1 MDSAG
6 YLKRHGW
13 RGAGHSLDKTDR
25 GIKKPLLVSKK
36 VDVLGVGLN
45 KHAAVSDQWWL
56 RAFDQGLKDFGTGK
70 ESTLANVQK
79 HGVNRGG
86 LYGRFVKGEG
96 MKGTIGTDEPKTVD
110 DMSSNG
116 DVAALPK
123 TPTGKV
129 EGVQAAANGSE
140 KKRKRESKADEH
152 STKRKRSSVDDGDKK
167 KGDKYERQKT
177 KREAK
182 SAGKESNGE
191 TKEQRRAR
199 KEKRR
204 AEKEDMSAAKNARRD
219 KKAERKTLRKAEKSS
234 NDGHAQ
240 PRGSTIDELAN
251 GADEVKL
258 KSAKSIPNADAVD
271 KYPSKAQKKAKKMDR
286 LAAEHGGSLSE
297 QDKLDLYNASKRGLS
312 LEQYRSKVAIGA
324 LKAPGAEKK
333 KEPSSQ
339 KLEEY
344 KKRAQEKGVSLEEYM
359 RRRDEK
365 NAAKQLQDDNSL
377 PIVIDTPNGTP
388 GTLTLRASEPDYSLR
403 ACQAIER
410 DMAFVLLD
418 EAGEKNLSW
427 RPGEAVPVDESSHP
441 ITFTGDDRSTDH
453 FAEFDRSTM
462 AENEM
467 WALITGVSR
476 GGLGDALTTEL
487 LERNINVIATNI
499 RMEDMDYLSSTPSPT
514 QDTRL
519 EKLQLDVTDPVFIA
533 TARDATAK
541 LTGGKL
547 DFLFNNAGYGYMMPL
562 LDCSIE
568 DMRKNFDVNVFGLLA
583 VTQALFPLLRE
594 AGGVVVNQ
602 SSIAALSATYQP
614 FIGSYQ
620 ASKSALSSL
629 SNNMRVEFA
638 PFGVKVV
645 TLETGDVRTGFWTF
659 ASANGATLPPVS
671 LYHPIKDVAEK
682 TMRGQGNPPGQH
694 TRENWAKAVID
705 DLLQSRPPS
714 HVRRGYLATT
724 LYVVSLLMPFWVLD
738 WLYTRACGLDKLR
751 ELVKQHPSTHG
762 KKDQ

>member
-96 MKGTIGTDEPKTVD
+96 MKGTIGTEEPKTVD
-110 DMSSNG
+110 DMGSNG
-116 DVAALPK
+116 DVAALAK

-140 KKRKRESKADEH
+140 KKRKRDSKTDEK
-152 STKRKRSSVDDGDKK
+152 SAKRKRSSADDGDGK
-167 KGDKYERQKT
+167 KGDKYEREKT

-204 AEKEDMSAAKNARRD
+204 AEKDDMSAAKNARRD
-219 KKAERKTLRKAEKSS
+219 EKAERKRLRKAEKSS
-234 NDGHAQ
+234 QDGHAQ
-240 PRGSTIDELAN
+240 AQGSATDELAN

-258 KSAKSIPNADAVD
+258 RPAKSIPHADAVD

-286 LAAEHGGSLSE
+286 LAAEHGGTLIE
-297 QDKLDLYNASKRGLS
+297 QDKLDLYNANKRGLS

-365 NAAKQLQDDNSL
+365 NAAKQLQPANSASTL
-377 PIVIDTPNGTP
+377 PIVIDTPNGAP
-388 GTLTLRASEPDYSLR
+388 GTLTLRTSEPGYSLR

-427 RPGEAVPVDESSHP
+427 KPGDAAPVDERLW
-441 ITFTGDDRSTDH
+441 D
-453 FAEFDRSTM
+453 
-462 AENEM
+462 
-467 WALITGVSR
+467 GV
-476 GGLGDALTTEL
+476 
-487 LERNINVIATNI
+487 
-499 RMEDMDYLSSTPSPT
+499 
-514 QDTRL
+514 DTKDL
-519 EKLQLDVTDPVFIA
+519 P
-533 TARDATAK
+533 
-541 LTGGKL
+541 
-547 DFLFNNAGYGYMMPL
+547 
-562 LDCSIE
+562 
-568 DMRKNFDVNVFGLLA
+568 
-583 VTQALFPLLRE
+583 
-594 AGGVVVNQ
+594 
-602 SSIAALSATYQP
+602 
-614 FIGSYQ
+614 
-620 ASKSALSSL
+620 KS
-629 SNNMRVEFA
+629 
-638 PFGVKVV
+638 
-645 TLETGDVRTGFWTF
+645 
-659 ASANGATLPPVS
+659 
-671 LYHPIKDVAEK
+671 
-682 TMRGQGNPPGQH
+682 
-694 TRENWAKAVID
+694 
-705 DLLQSRPPS
+705 
-714 HVRRGYLATT
+714 VRRARKEWMSARG
-724 LYVVSLLMPFWVLD
+724 FE
-738 WLYTRACGLDKLR
+738 R
-751 ELVKQHPSTHG
+751 
-762 KKDQ
+762 KKGSKKSE